1 LAQLE
6 QILWDPANV
15 TLKLLVWTA
24 NILAA
29 TTPLEPT
36 EWLEIRAVKIKCS
49 ALGLAGVKKIV
60 LMKTVDL
67 EHERDY

>member
-1 LAQLE
+1 M
-6 QILWDPANV
+6 
-15 TLKLLVWTA
+15 
-24 NILAA
+24 A